1 MTGDEYLAE
10 CVRIANLIKS
20 GYVGTIE
27 ASNLLKTAVE
37 KREAYIKRNPC
48 ERPKHNPKNDV
59 IIRKGMTEW
68 DVFHELSMKRLNKN
82 GIHL

>member
-1 MTGDEYLAE
+1 MTGEEYLSE
-10 CVRIANLIKS
+10 CVRIAKMIES
-20 GYVGTIE
+20 GCIGTIE

-37 KREAYIKRNPC
+37 KREAYIKRNPG

-59 IIRKGMTEW
+59 VVRKGTTEW
-68 DVFHELSMKRLNKN
+68 DVFHEISAKRLKKN